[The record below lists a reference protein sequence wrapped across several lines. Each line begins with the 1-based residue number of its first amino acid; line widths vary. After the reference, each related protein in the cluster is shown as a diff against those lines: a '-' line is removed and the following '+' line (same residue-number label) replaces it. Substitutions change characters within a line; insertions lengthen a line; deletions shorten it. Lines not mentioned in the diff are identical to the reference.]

1 MDPPSNKDKVGKGP
15 FLTWSPYYAA
25 SASFHFAKPAT
36 TTNEHC
42 KKRIKRSLMEQQSL
56 LSPPTPPHP
65 PKNVHFMIQDCNEW
79 KHVRLVSGF
88 VQGCYQRGAT
98 MAGKTEQAGVEHK
111 VFCFSDVQSPWGAPP
126 GRTIT
131 PKQVYCLCLDTRVLA
146 CLLFGFFFFFLFFFG
161 SERSS
166 LPRRQVIKDKNKGT
180 PERYHR
186 ECEDLHL
193 HHS

>member
-1 MDPPSNKDKVGKGP
+1 M
-15 FLTWSPYYAA
+15 
-25 SASFHFAKPAT
+25 
-36 TTNEHC
+36 NEHSA
-42 KKRIKRSLMEQQSL
+42 KKGQKGVWWSNNPC
-56 LSPPTPPHP
+56 SPHPPHP

-126 GRTIT
+126 GRTIA
-131 PKQVYCLCLDTRVLA
+131 PKQVYCLCLDTRVQA
-146 CLLFGFFFFFLFFFG
+146 CLLFGVFFFLFFFG
-161 SERSS
+161 SQRSS